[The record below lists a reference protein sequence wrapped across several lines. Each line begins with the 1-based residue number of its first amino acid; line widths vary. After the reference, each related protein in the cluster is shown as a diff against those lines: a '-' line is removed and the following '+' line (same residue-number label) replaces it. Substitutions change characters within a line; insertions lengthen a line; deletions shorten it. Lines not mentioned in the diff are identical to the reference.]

1 VVAEHLATRT
11 TAGLFDETSFAKID
25 VTGPDAAAFLERV
38 CDNHVA
44 RGVGDVT
51 YTQCLNPRGGI
62 EMDVTVTRLAADRFR
77 VVTGTAYG
85 THDLGWLRRQARL
98 HDADVRLADVSGAEV
113 CFALWGPLSRTIL
126 AGLTPADVTDGAFP
140 FMTAQEITV
149 GDVPVRALR
158 VTFVG
163 ELGWELYA
171 PAEYGVRLWTA
182 LVEAGAPHGMVA
194 AGYRAIESLRL
205 EKAYRVW
212 STDVTPETNPYEAGL
227 GFCVKLDKPGGFVGD
242 EALRRIKAEGVRRRL
257 ACLVLDDPRDAV
269 LGGEP
274 VLDGPNVLGRV
285 TSGGIGWSVEA
296 SIAYAYLPVD
306 AAAAGVRVDVDLFG
320 VRRPAT
326 VTKAPLLDP
335 KGERVRGL

>member
-1 VVAEHLATRT
+1 M
-11 TAGLFDETSFAKID
+11 
-25 VTGPDAAAFLERV
+25 TGREL
-38 CDNHVA
+38 
-44 RGVGDVT
+44 
-51 YTQCLNPRGGI
+51 
-62 EMDVTVTRLAADRFR
+62 
-77 VVTGTAYG
+77 
-85 THDLGWLRRQARL
+85 
-98 HDADVRLADVSGAEV
+98 
-113 CFALWGPLSRTIL
+113 
-126 AGLTPADVTDGAFP
+126 
-140 FMTAQEITV
+140 TV

-171 PAEYGVRLWTA
+171 PVEYGHGLWTA
-182 LVEAGAPHGMVA
+182 LVEAGRPHGLVP

-242 EALRRIKAEGVRRRL
+242 EALRRVEAEGVRRRL
-257 ACLVLDDPRDAV
+257 ACLVLDDPRAAV

-274 VLDGPNVLGRV
+274 VLGGGDVLGRV
-285 TSGGIGWSVEA
+285 TSGGIGWSVGA

-306 AAAAGVRVDVDLFG
+306 AAVPGTRVDVDLFG
-320 VRRPAT
+320 VRHPAT

-335 KGERVRGL
+335 AGARVRGL